1 MLSMELRQLRYFI
14 AVAQEL
20 HFGRA
25 ASRLNMTQPPLSQ
38 QIQLLE
44 ANLGVML
51 FHRTKRRVELTT
63 TGRLFLTEARAIVA
77 SAEAAVGMVQR
88 VHRGEAGRL
97 SVGWK
102 PWADLT
108 ALPPMIRA
116 FCDRYPDVQLEIHNL
131 TVDEQV
137 SALLSGTID
146 VGFVVRPHG
155 PSSPWFHNSQLAS
168 RFLVRQSLAVV
179 VPKSHKFASHRRIV
193 LGRLSNEPYIL
204 FRRDSSPVF
213 YDYLISL
220 YQQHGL
226 SLNVRHEAD
235 HPSTVLGLVAAGLGI
250 TILPY
255 TVYSGSSDVV
265 FCLFP
270 QKYGSLEILLTWRRK
285 NESALL
291 KQFVQ
296 TIITCGTSI
305 RLNAGKPQ

>member
-1 MLSMELRQLRYFI
+1 MELRQLRYFI
-14 AVAQEL
+14 AVAEEL

-25 ASRLNMTQPPLSQ
+25 ASKLNMTQPPLSQ

-51 FHRTKRRVELTT
+51 FHRTKRRVELTGP
-63 TGRLFLTEARAIVA
+63 GRSFLTEARAIVA
-77 SAEAAVGMVQR
+77 SAEAAVGMVKR

-116 FCDRYPDVQLEIHNL
+116 FCDRHPDVQLEIHSL

-146 VGFVVRPHG
+146 VGFIVRPQG
-155 PSSPWFHNSQLAS
+155 PSSSWFHNGELAS

-179 VPKSHKFASHRRIV
+179 VPKSHKFASQRRIV
-193 LGRLSNEPYIL
+193 LAHLSNEPYIL

-220 YQQHGL
+220 HQRHGL

-255 TVYSGSSDVV
+255 TSYSRSSDVV
-265 FCLFP
+265 FCPFP
-270 QKYGSLEILLTWRRK
+270 PKYGSLEIFLTWRRK
-285 NESALL
+285 NQSALL

-296 TIITCGTSI
+296 TMINCGTPHPPHSSK
-305 RLNAGKPQ
+305 AQ

>member
-1 MLSMELRQLRYFI
+1 MELRQLRYFI
-14 AVAQEL
+14 AVAEEL

-25 ASRLNMTQPPLSQ
+25 AAKLKMTQPPLSQ

-44 ANLGVML
+44 SNLGVAL
-51 FHRTKRRVELTT
+51 FHRTKRRVELTA
-63 TGRLFLTEARAIVA
+63 TGQSFLTEARAIVA
-77 SAEAAVGMVQR
+77 RAEAAVGIVQR
-88 VHRGEAGRL
+88 IHRGEAGRL

-116 FCDRYPDVQLEIHNL
+116 FCERYPDVQLEIHSL

-137 SALLSGTID
+137 SALLSGTLD
-146 VGFVVRPHG
+146 VGFIVRPHDG
-155 PSSPWFHNSQLAS
+155 SPSFDNSELAT
-168 RFLVRQSLAVV
+168 RFLVRQSLAVA
-179 VPKSHKFASHRRIV
+179 VPKSHKFASERRIRPA
-193 LGRLSNEPYIL
+193 GLSNEPYIL

-220 YQQHGL
+220 YQRHGL

-255 TVYSGSSDVV
+255 TAYSRTSDVV
-265 FCLFP
+265 FCRLP
-270 QKYGSLEILLTWRRK
+270 ERYGSLEILLSWRRK
-285 NESALL
+285 NESASL
-291 KQFVQ
+291 KHFVQ
-296 TIITCGTSI
+296 TIVNCGTATNSKHAI
-305 RLNAGKPQ
+305 

>member
-1 MLSMELRQLRYFI
+1 MELRQLRYFI
-14 AVAQEL
+14 AVAEKL

-25 ASRLNMTQPPLSQ
+25 AAKLNMTQPPLSQ
-38 QIQLLE
+38 QIRLLE
-44 ANLGVML
+44 TNLGVTL
-51 FHRTKRRVELTT
+51 FHRTKRRVELTAP
-63 TGRLFLTEARAIVA
+63 GRSFLAEARAIVL
-77 SAEAAVGMVQR
+77 SAEAAVATVQR

-116 FCDRYPDVQLEIHNL
+116 FCDRYPDVQLQIHSL

-146 VGFVVRPHG
+146 VGFIVRPHD
-155 PSSPWFHNSQLAS
+155 PASPQFHERELAS
-168 RFLVRQSLAVV
+168 QFIIRQSLAVI
-179 VPKSHKFASHRRIV
+179 VPKSHKFASQRRIV
-193 LGRLSNEPYIL
+193 LAQLSHEPYIL

-220 YQQHGL
+220 YRRRGL

-235 HPSTVLGLVAAGLGI
+235 DPSTVLGLVAAGLGI

-255 TVYSGSSDVV
+255 TAYTRSSDVV
-265 FCLFP
+265 FCRFP
-270 QKYGSLEILLTWRRK
+270 QKYGSLEILLAWRRK

-291 KQFVQ
+291 KQFTE
-296 TIITCGTSI
+296 TIINYGTSPRAS
-305 RLNAGKPQ
+305 RLR